1 VTTPLPPDDAP
12 VREKSGTPHGLALT
26 CPHCGK
32 RAYIRTSRSITET
45 YREAWAICTGCGFT
59 GKAHAAW
66 DVEVSPS
73 LLPNPRVTLP
83 RLDRQE
89 AIDAF
94 VAAELSTRDQ
104 LDMFAN
110 TG

>member
-1 VTTPLPPDDAP
+1 MTTPMPAEDLPLPAD
-12 VREKSGTPHGLALT
+12 KGTPHGLALS

-32 RAYIRTSRSITET
+32 RCYIRTSRSVTET
-45 YREAWAICTGCGFT
+45 YREAWAICTGCGFK

-66 DVEVSPS
+66 DFEVSPS
-73 LLPNPRVTLP
+73 LLPNPRVALP
-83 RLDRQE
+83 RMDYRD
-89 AIDAF
+89 AVDAF
-94 VAAELSTRDQ
+94 VTAHLAERDQ